1 MEVFSLFADN
11 LLLNVMNEK
20 YRILPFLFDENRL
33 LDFRKEFIDKNTEY
47 DKYIDDWF
55 NLPSELRL

>member
-1 MEVFSLFADN
+1 
-11 LLLNVMNEK
+11 MNEK